1 MDSHLINDVNNNI
14 ENITNF
20 DVNDL
25 PNSSFNI
32 FLGKRRSGK
41 SVLCEYLIY
50 ELIKNKKINIVL
62 LYSNTDAGFEIIK
75 DRECRFQ
82 SISSLQTVLDN
93 YFLMNEYNKLQD
105 KKRNKI
111 ELSTLI
117 IIDDMAVDLKS
128 KEFEIFEKLATN
140 GRHIAYEP
148 LNLTFCILCQ
158 ALTKIPRVVRL
169 NADNIFMNAIASE
182 TERSMILDEN
192 LYLLDGS
199 RAGKN
204 VGRKM
209 YQELVTSE
217 DFLFMCIE
225 NWRQNCK
232 CFKDYVKKYKADITK
247 LKM

>member
-1 MDSHLINDVNNNI
+1 MESHLINDANNNI

-82 SISSLQTVLDN
+82 SISGLQDVLDN
-93 YFLMNEYNKLQD
+93 YYLMNEYNKLQD

-225 NWRQNCK
+225 TGGKIVSVLR
-232 CFKDYVKKYKADITK
+232 TM
-247 LKM
+247 LKNIKQI